1 MKKLVSV
8 IITTYNS
15 EETIQ
20 RTLDSVLNQKGLRK
34 EFDIELIVVDDCST
48 DKTVE
53 IVKNYDILL
62 LTTDKNSGGP
72 NKGRNMGIKKSSGD
86 YICIVDHDDEWKEN
100 RLLSQLPYLEKV
112 PIVTSGH
119 SVIDEKENRKL
130 DKINKSKVDFLYFE
144 SNTTFLNRLTK
155 SLAGQ
160 NTYLSSII
168 YRKELKDILFEE
180 IFGMVDFD
188 WILRLFHEKA
198 SIEVCESLYNR
209 YVTDTNLSLNE
220 DYRRKDF
227 YFSLMFIEEFM
238 NIYPK
243 EVKTSYKK
251 IHGTRA
257 RYYYLINNMKSA
269 RFYFLRSQL
278 NLKTLAYY
286 LTSFWG
292 AKYVKRKFNIFD

>member
-227 YFSLMFIEEFM
+227 YLSLMFIEEFM

>member
-15 EETIQ
+15 EKTIQ
-20 RTLDSVLNQKGLRK
+20 RTLDSILNQKGLRK

-53 IVKNYDILL
+53 IVKNYDLLL
-62 LTTDKNSGGP
+62 LTNDKNSGGP

-119 SVIDEKENRKL
+119 SVINEKENRKI

-160 NTYLSSII
+160 NTYLSGII

-180 IFGMVDFD
+180 VFGIVDFD

-198 SIEVCESLYNR
+198 SIEICDSLYNR

-227 YFSLMFIEEFM
+227 YFSLMFIEGFM
-238 NIYPK
+238 NVYPK

-251 IHGTRA
+251 IHGTIA
-257 RYYYLINNMKSA
+257 RYYYLMNNMQTA
-269 RFYFLRSQL
+269 RFFFLRSQL

-292 AKYVKRKFNIFD
+292 AKYVKRKYNVFD